1 MKSLIE
7 YINEGTD
14 LEYTISGTEGN
25 FDYVDLELPS
35 GTMWATCNVGA
46 DKIDDYGLLFQ
57 WGRTDGYKYGDKNH
71 QLKTKE
77 QNEQETGMWCIPQ
90 TVSGKKYNRSNNTL
104 DLEDDAAHANMGG
117 KWRMPT
123 KDEFYELMHNTYQR
137 PKTINGVKGVLFIST
152 INRRST
158 LFIPLSGYW
167 DEFTDKFETLGRYT
181 CVWTSTLHP
190 RYYNL
195 AYTVDCNINANVSM
209 NRSNRSSGYIV
220 RGVFKK

>member
-1 MKSLIE
+1 
-7 YINEGTD
+7 
-14 LEYTISGTEGN
+14 
-25 FDYVDLELPS
+25 
-35 GTMWATCNVGA
+35 
-46 DKIDDYGLLFQ
+46 
-57 WGRTDGYKYGDKNH
+57 
-71 QLKTKE
+71 
-77 QNEQETGMWCIPQ
+77 
-90 TVSGKKYNRSNNTL
+90 
-104 DLEDDAAHANMGG
+104 
-117 KWRMPT
+117 
-123 KDEFYELMHNTYQR
+123 MHNTYQR